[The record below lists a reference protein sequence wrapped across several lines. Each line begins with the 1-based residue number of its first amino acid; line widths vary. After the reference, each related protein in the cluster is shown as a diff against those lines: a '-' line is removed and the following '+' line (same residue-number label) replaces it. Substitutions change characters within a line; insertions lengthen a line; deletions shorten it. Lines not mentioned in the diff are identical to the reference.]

1 MDLLLELGYMNEEN
15 FPLSYEAFV
24 QLNKVIEQQKGLME
38 KLGAMEGVL
47 EMFINNMSTGE

>member
-47 EMFINNMSTGE
+47 EMFINNMST